1 MLFEPMRKT
10 MKPQFIFTVVLSL
23 FAIHSFAANGTMK
36 GDGSASKPFQ
46 IEDYE
51 DLKAIGKGAYLYSS
65 DYVLTKDIDASAS
78 KNEMCNE
85 DGCNGFIPIGK
96 YKDAADSTVFWGNID
111 GQNHT
116 ISDLMIWLPCKGD
129 LGFISYLIGSL
140 RNLNFDRLSVTGG
153 TKDSRHV
160 GGVVAKV
167 AGVLENVHV
176 RNGFVQGEER
186 VGGIAG
192 ATMKLIGY
200 SDVSSSVKNISFQ
213 GEIKGK
219 TSVGGIVGESDLVI
233 TDADANVDII
243 ATNAYVGGIVGY
255 NSGTIMNSRAS
266 GSITPAYEEVD
277 DVGGIAGYSD
287 RWAAISLCISEMD
300 LLNVTRSSTVYRL
313 DEGVGGIVGT
323 NHGSVSE
330 SYAKGTVEGTEDVGG
345 IAGVSYGSI
354 QNTFAL
360 GSVKGV
366 ESVGGLVGGNAYHAY
381 DDSHG
386 SILNSYASNVVKGE
400 LDVGGLVGYNSE
412 KVERSY
418 WNTEISGLDTSA
430 GGTGLTSAKMMK
442 MASFA
447 GWDALGYEE
456 YVVDGTDTCSYYE
469 DVGACYSPTGNFIH
483 TWKID
488 EGKSFPYLG
497 AFSVLPASKIPLA
510 APTSAAKWQDQPKVA
525 AKLDVGEELFG
536 KWLNLTQINET
547 KDSIYHWYRIG
558 YAVGTDTV
566 WGTSSYMAVPN
577 KIEISSYDELKKI
590 GNDIA
595 YPLVA
600 YYELTKDID
609 ASSSKFTPIGDSIHM
624 FTGSFD
630 GKNHT
635 IKNLEIDEPNRDFVG
650 FFGVAE
656 GAAIK
661 DLKFVNAKVTGSW
674 NVGVLAGE
682 LDLSEVVNVV
692 SIDGNVLG
700 TSYVGG
706 LIGATRSAKMEK
718 VGSTGAV
725 KGGDEVGGLIGAS
738 ASVIVNAFSVNVVR
752 GFENVGGVIG
762 LSDQFDGGY
771 LQQNIYSASMLK
783 SPYDEYGQKVAAGII
798 GGNFFGSGEDMKS
811 CYYDST
817 VAALGRIDGYS
828 TELMLKQSTY
838 EGFDF
843 NSVWA
848 IQEGKSYPYFK
859 GMDPILPG
867 TLKDD
872 GLENVLAGAGT
883 ELNPYRIYKYDDLKY
898 IGKYEYGLDA
908 YYKLMGNINATVSFK
923 ENCNADSTVCKGF
936 EPIGEFSGVFIG
948 NNKVIAGLN
957 INRPDEDSVGL
968 FRALAK
974 GAKVTGVVF
983 DTASYFEESY
993 TFSYDRIRG
1002 SIRGKNY
1009 VGILAGVDNGATL
1022 ENVFVKYNVL
1032 GGNYVGSLVGKK
1044 TSGSIVRSASRFF
1057 VSGKENVGGLVGHLG
1072 EASVADCYSIANVVG
1087 TKNVGGLA
1095 GYSDNATVK
1104 NSYAAGQIEGDSKW
1118 GGLVGA
1124 DNKSTYASA
1133 YYDSTLWYVNV
1144 TAAGEL
1150 RNTRQMVKKEDYKGW
1165 YFDTTLKITADSTY
1179 PYLSWLTDAYYIS
1192 KTMKEKIYP
1201 NLDVDQTMLKMAG
1214 SGTEKDP
1221 FLIKTYGDLKSIGFG
1236 KYKLSSVYRL
1246 ANDIDASSSKTDT
1259 HFAVGG
1265 TGFKPIGKYDLLD
1278 EFCSCYGVVL
1288 GGYAKQDTGA
1298 FTGKFHGGG
1307 HSIDSLFT
1315 GFWDKDH
1322 KAIGFIDT
1330 VAQSAIV
1337 DSLSFKGYSIG
1348 RNRELKIGGV
1358 ATVNKGTIRN
1368 VNVDVLMDSIYQS
1381 AGFVFRNYGSIE
1393 NVSVKG
1399 KVNNS
1404 NNVSGIALVN
1414 YGNIVGAEVDMRW
1427 EGGWCAAGVA
1437 VLNKGSIEKATVNA
1451 TLKGSSGFMGG
1462 IAALNTAAGTIS
1474 ESKANVNVSGQ
1485 ESSRGDLSF
1494 SYEDGGEISEYYVIE
1509 GIAGLVAVDSG
1520 TVTNSTAIGVIDA
1533 KNLNYIGGL
1542 IGKAYGKELKGL
1554 HASVDVVGSSYVGSF
1569 AALNQTTISESY
1581 ATGNA
1586 KGTGIFSYSGAFVG
1600 KNEGLIERSFAMGN
1614 ANAAAGFVGENDGT
1628 IKRSYSTGNVEST
1641 GNFVNNN
1648 QAVIEDCY
1656 STGDMSAVEEFYGFG
1671 FVGVNGNDTK
1681 VRGYASGKSDKD
1693 GIRFC
1698 IGLPAKSQ
1706 PSDEFYYL
1714 ADACSDSTMS
1724 GKGLTNVQMML
1735 KNSFKEFDFD
1745 SVWYMQEGVSY
1756 PLLRGLPNPP
1766 VAASEN
1772 VSYKDN
1778 KSLAKNVR
1786 GKLLDDA
1793 FVMDSSAK
1801 KVLKLDSA
1809 SEALLDSLEN
1819 ADAPSGTFNV
1829 LYRVGVLVGNDT
1841 LWGKASTMELRVESP
1856 TDVRFSEMAVVRNAS
1871 FGAVFQGGDI
1881 AVRFE
1886 IPAAAAVKFSLVD
1899 MQGRVVRAFDLGHR
1913 AAGAHFETR
1922 SVENLPRGRYVGVL
1936 QVNGKATEKT
1946 MLLKK

>member
-96 YKDAADSTVFWGNID
+96 NKDAADSIIFWGNID

-116 ISDLMIWLPCKGD
+116 ISDLTIWLPCEND
-129 LGFISYLIGSL
+129 VAFISYLGGSVS
-140 RNLNFDRLSVTGG
+140 NLKFDRIHVTGRVTESNFVASVAAKQMG
-153 TKDSRHV
+153 TIK
-160 GGVVAKV
+160 
-167 AGVLENVHV
+167 NVHV
-176 RNGFVQGEER
+176 TNSFVQGQNY
-186 VGGIAG
+186 VGGIVGQGTKRYNDKAV
-192 ATMKLIGY
+192 LE
-200 SDVSSSVKNISFQ
+200 DVSFQ
-213 GEIKGK
+213 GDIKG
-219 TSVGGIVGESDLVI
+219 SQRVGGIVGE
-233 TDADANVDII
+233 TDMDVAHAEADVNII
-243 ATNAYVGGIVGY
+243 ILDQDVGGIVGY
-255 NSGTIMNSRAS
+255 LTGNVYQSRSSGTIV
-266 GSITPAYEEVD
+266 PWEDDVD
-277 DVGGIAGYSD
+277 DVGGIVGYSKGD
-287 RWAAISLCISEMD
+287 INECVSTMD
-300 LLNVTRSSTVYRL
+300 LMHYGFYYFG
-313 DEGVGGIVGT
+313 DKVGGIVG
-323 NHGSVSE
+323 NGGFVNA
-330 SYAKGTVEGTEDVGG
+330 SYALGFVEGERYVGG
-345 IAGVSYGSI
+345 IGGSSGVANS
-354 QNTFAL
+354 FAM
-360 GSVKGV
+360 GAVRGD
-366 ESVGGLVGGNAYHAY
+366 EYVGGLVGNGTAQY
-381 DDSHG
+381 
-386 SILNSYASNVVKGE
+386 SYAANVVQGNSH
-400 LDVGGLVGYNSE
+400 VGGLVGSASDA
-412 KVERSY
+412 VVGSY

-430 GGTGLTSAKMMK
+430 GGTGLTTAKMMK
-442 MASFA
+442 FASFA
-447 GWDALGYEE
+447 GWDTLGYDE
-456 YVVDGTDTCSYYE
+456 YVIDGTDTCDYY
-469 DVGACYSPTGNFIH
+469 VHLGYCYSPTGKFIRY
-483 TWKID
+483 WNID
-488 EGKSFPYLG
+488 EGKSFPYLVKNP
-497 AFSVLPASKIPLA
+497 FMKKSPIPVA
-510 APTSAAKWQDQPKVA
+510 VPTSAPKWQETPKIA
-525 AKLDVGEELFG
+525 SLFDVEGELVG
-536 KWLNLTQINET
+536 KWLGWARWSDNIDSNENSKT
-547 KDSIYHWYRIG
+547 LRRDSLYFGYRIG
-558 YAVGTDTV
+558 VVNKGDTV

-577 KIEISSYDELKKI
+577 KIEISTFAELQKI

-595 YPLVA
+595 YPLIA
-600 YYELTKDID
+600 NYELTKDID
-609 ASSSKFTPIGDSIHM
+609 ASGLKFEPIGDSVRA

-630 GKNHT
+630 GKNHV
-635 IKNLEIDEPNRDFVG
+635 IKNLTIDEPNRDFTG
-650 FFGVAE
+650 MFGYME
-656 GAAIK
+656 GATVRN
-661 DLKFVNAKVTGSW
+661 LTLQNTKVVGSW
-674 NVGVLAGE
+674 CVGALAGE
-682 LDLSEVVNVV
+682 ARLSLIHNVV
-692 SIDGNVLG
+692 SFNGDVKGESSVGGLIGVAVGDSINVVGTTGNIKG
-700 TSYVGG
+700 TTYVGG
-706 LIGATRSAKMEK
+706 LIGDASTRLENGFSIN
-718 VGSTGAV
+718 VI
-725 KGGDEVGGLIGAS
+725 KGYE
-738 ASVIVNAFSVNVVR
+738 R
-752 GFENVGGVIG
+752 VGGVVGFVDSYSPSI
-762 LSDQFDGGY
+762 Y
-771 LQQNIYSASMLK
+771 RVYSASMIK
-783 SPYDEYGQKVAAGII
+783 ASDGRGFAGFSLSSSLDS
-798 GGNFFGSGEDMKS
+798 NTCFF
-811 CYYDST
+811 DST
-817 VAALGRIDGYS
+817 LADYDRNGKTTA
-828 TELMLKQSTY
+828 EMLKQGTFQGY
-838 EGFDF
+838 DF
-843 NSVWA
+843 VNVWA
-848 IQEGKSYPYFK
+848 IQEGVSYPYFK

-867 TLKDD
+867 MLVDD
-872 GLENVLAGAGT
+872 GTVNVLAGAGT
-883 ELNPYRIYKYDDLKY
+883 ETVPYKIYDYDDLKY

-936 EPIGEFSGVFIG
+936 EPIGKFSGVFIG
-948 NNKVIAGLN
+948 NNKIIAGLN

-974 GAKVTGVVF
+974 GAKVSNVVF
-983 DTASYFEESY
+983 DTASYLGESY
-993 TFSYDRIRG
+993 SYGPANTRG
-1002 SIRGKNY
+1002 AIRGKNY
-1009 VGILAGVDNGATL
+1009 VGVLAGVDNGATV
-1022 ENVFVKYNVL
+1022 ENIFIKYDVS
-1032 GGNYVGSLVGKK
+1032 GENYVGSLAGKK
-1044 TSGSIVRSASRFF
+1044 SAGSVVRSASRFL
-1057 VSGKENVGGLVGHLG
+1057 VSGKENVGGLVGFLG
-1072 EASVADCYSIANVVG
+1072 EASVTDCYSIANVSG
-1087 TKNVGGLA
+1087 TKNIGGLV
-1095 GYSDNATVK
+1095 GSSDKAIVK
-1104 NSYAAGQIEGDSKW
+1104 NSFAAGQVVGDSKW
-1118 GGLVGA
+1118 GGLAGS
-1124 DNKSTYASA
+1124 DNKSTYTSV
-1133 YYDSTLWYVNV
+1133 YYDTTLWYVNT
-1144 TAAGEL
+1144 TAAGDL
-1150 RNTRQMVKKEDYKGW
+1150 RNTTEMVKKENYEGW
-1165 YFDTTLKITADSTY
+1165 DFDSTWKIAADSTY
-1179 PYLSWLTDAYYIS
+1179 PYLSWLTKPYYIS

-1201 NLDVDQTMLKMAG
+1201 NQAVDQTMMKMAG

-1236 KYKLSSVYRL
+1236 KYKLSAVYRL
-1246 ANDIDASSSKTDT
+1246 ANDIDATASRTDER
-1259 HFAVGG
+1259 FAVGG
-1265 TGFKPIGKYDLLD
+1265 TGFKPIGKYDVLE
-1278 EFCSCYGVVL
+1278 EFCNCYGVVL

-1298 FTGKFHGGG
+1298 FTGEFHGGG

-1437 VLNKGSIEKATVNA
+1437 VLNKGFIEKATVNA

-1494 SYEDGGEISEYYVIE
+1494 SYEDGGEISEYYVVE

-1581 ATGNA
+1581 ATGSA

-1681 VRGYASGKSDKD
+1681 VRGYASGKSNKD

-1698 IGLPAKSQ
+1698 TGLPAKSQ

-1772 VSYKDN
+1772 VLYKDN

-1809 SEALLDSLEN
+1809 SEVLLDSLEN
-1819 ADAPSGTFNV
+1819 EKAPYGTYIV
-1829 LYRVGVLVGNDT
+1829 SYRVGVLFDSDT
-1841 LWGKASTMELRVESP
+1841 LWSRIAKVEIDIEK
-1856 TDVRFSEMAVVRNAS
+1856 TTGARVRNVVVMHS
-1871 FGAVFQGGDI
+1871 LGAVFQGGDI

-1886 IPAAAAVKFSLVD
+1886 IPAAAAVKFSLID
-1899 MQGRVVRAFDLGHR
+1899 MQGRVVRVFDLGRR
-1913 AAGAHFETR
+1913 ATGAHFETLDAG
-1922 SVENLPRGRYVGVL
+1922 EIARGRYVGMLHVD
-1936 QVNGKATEKT
+1936 GKATEKV

>member
-1 MLFEPMRKT
+1 MLFEPMRKN

-23 FAIHSFAANGTMK
+23 LAIHSFAANGTMK

-96 YKDAADSTVFWGNID
+96 YKDAADSIIFWGNID

-116 ISDLMIWLPCKGD
+116 ISDLTIWLPCEND
-129 LGFISYLIGSL
+129 VAFISYLGGSVS
-140 RNLNFDRLSVTGG
+140 NLKFDRIHVTGRVTESNFVASVAAKQMG
-153 TKDSRHV
+153 TIK
-160 GGVVAKV
+160 
-167 AGVLENVHV
+167 NVHV
-176 RNGFVQGEER
+176 TNGFVQGQNY
-186 VGGIAG
+186 VGGIVGQGTKRYNDKAV
-192 ATMKLIGY
+192 LE
-200 SDVSSSVKNISFQ
+200 DVSFQ
-213 GEIKGK
+213 GDIKG
-219 TSVGGIVGESDLVI
+219 SQRVGGIVGE
-233 TDADANVDII
+233 TDMDVAHAEADVNII
-243 ATNAYVGGIVGY
+243 ILDQDVGGIVGY
-255 NSGTIMNSRAS
+255 LTGNVYQSRSSGTIV
-266 GSITPAYEEVD
+266 PWEDDVD
-277 DVGGIAGYSD
+277 DVGGIVGYSKGD
-287 RWAAISLCISEMD
+287 INECVSTMD
-300 LLNVTRSSTVYRL
+300 LMHYGFYYFG
-313 DEGVGGIVGT
+313 DKVGGIVG
-323 NHGSVSE
+323 NGGFVNA
-330 SYAKGTVEGTEDVGG
+330 SY
-345 IAGVSYGSI
+345 
-354 QNTFAL
+354 AL
-360 GSVKGV
+360 GSVEGERYVGGIGGSSGV
-366 ESVGGLVGGNAYHAY
+366 ANSFAMGAVRGDEYVGGLVGNGTAQY
-381 DDSHG
+381 
-386 SILNSYASNVVKGE
+386 SYAANVVQGNSH
-400 LDVGGLVGYNSE
+400 VGGLVGSASDA
-412 KVERSY
+412 VVGSY

-430 GGTGLTSAKMMK
+430 GGTGLTTAKMMK
-442 MASFA
+442 FASFA
-447 GWDALGYEE
+447 GWDTLGYDE
-456 YVVDGTDTCSYYE
+456 YVIDGTDTCDYY
-469 DVGACYSPTGNFIH
+469 VHLGYCYSPTGKFIRY
-483 TWKID
+483 WNID
-488 EGKSFPYLG
+488 EGKSFPYLVNNP
-497 AFSVLPASKIPLA
+497 FMKKSPIPVA
-510 APTSAAKWQDQPKVA
+510 VPTSAPKWQETPKIA
-525 AKLDVGEELFG
+525 SLFDVEGELVG
-536 KWLNLTQINET
+536 KWLGWARWSDNI
-547 KDSIYHWYRIG
+547 DSTENSKTLRRDSLYFGYRIG
-558 YAVGTDTV
+558 VVNKGDTV

-577 KIEISSYDELKKI
+577 KIEISTFAELQKI

-595 YPLVA
+595 YPLIA
-600 YYELTKDID
+600 NYELTKDID
-609 ASSSKFTPIGDSIHM
+609 ASGLKFEPIGDSVRA

-630 GKNHT
+630 GKNHV
-635 IKNLEIDEPNRDFVG
+635 IKNLTIDEPNRDFTG
-650 FFGVAE
+650 MFGYME
-656 GAAIK
+656 GATVRN
-661 DLKFVNAKVTGSW
+661 LTLQNTKVVGSW
-674 NVGVLAGE
+674 CVGALAGE
-682 LDLSEVVNVV
+682 ARLSLIHNVV
-692 SIDGNVLG
+692 SFNGDVKGESSVGGLIGVAVGDSINVVGTTGNIKG
-700 TSYVGG
+700 TTYVGG
-706 LIGATRSAKMEK
+706 LIGDASTRLENGFSIN
-718 VGSTGAV
+718 VI
-725 KGGDEVGGLIGAS
+725 KGYE
-738 ASVIVNAFSVNVVR
+738 R
-752 GFENVGGVIG
+752 VGGVVGFVDSYSPSI
-762 LSDQFDGGY
+762 Y
-771 LQQNIYSASMLK
+771 RVYSASMIK
-783 SPYDEYGQKVAAGII
+783 ASDGRGFAGFSLSSSLDS
-798 GGNFFGSGEDMKS
+798 NTCFF
-811 CYYDST
+811 DST
-817 VAALGRIDGYS
+817 LADYDRNGKTTA
-828 TELMLKQSTY
+828 EMLKQGTFQGY
-838 EGFDF
+838 DF
-843 NSVWA
+843 VNVWT
-848 IQEGKSYPYFK
+848 IQEGVSYPYFK

-867 TLKDD
+867 MLVDD
-872 GLENVLAGAGT
+872 GTVNVLAGAGT
-883 ELNPYRIYKYDDLKY
+883 ETVPYKIYDYDDLKY

-936 EPIGEFSGVFIG
+936 EPIGKFSGVFIG
-948 NNKVIAGLN
+948 NNKIIAGLN

-974 GAKVTGVVF
+974 GAKVSNVVF
-983 DTASYFEESY
+983 DTASYLGESY
-993 TFSYDRIRG
+993 SYGPARTRG
-1002 SIRGKNY
+1002 AIRGKNY
-1009 VGILAGVDNGATL
+1009 VGVLAGVDNGATV
-1022 ENVFVKYNVL
+1022 ENIFIKYDVS
-1032 GGNYVGSLVGKK
+1032 GENYVGSLAGKK
-1044 TSGSIVRSASRFF
+1044 SAGSVVRSASRFL
-1057 VSGKENVGGLVGHLG
+1057 VSGKENVGGLVGFLG

-1150 RNTRQMVKKEDYKGW
+1150 RNTRQMVKKENYKGW
-1165 YFDTTLKITADSTY
+1165 DFDTTWNITADSTY

-1236 KYKLSSVYRL
+1236 KYKLSAVYRL
-1246 ANDIDASSSKTDT
+1246 ANDIDATASRTDER
-1259 HFAVGG
+1259 FAVGG
-1265 TGFKPIGKYDLLD
+1265 TGFKPIGKYDVLE
-1278 EFCSCYGVVL
+1278 EFCNCYGVVL

-1298 FTGKFHGGG
+1298 FTGEFHGGG

-1474 ESKANVNVSGQ
+1474 ESKVNVNVSGQ

-1581 ATGNA
+1581 ATGSA

-1681 VRGYASGKSDKD
+1681 VRGYASGKSVKD

-1698 IGLPAKSQ
+1698 TGLPAKSQ

-1766 VAASEN
+1766 VVASEN

-1856 TDVRFSEMAVVRNAS
+1856 TSVRFSEKVVVRNAS
-1871 FGAVFQGGDI
+1871 LGAVFQGGDI
-1881 AVRFE
+1881 AVHFE
-1886 IPAAAAVKFSLVD
+1886 IPAAAAVKFSLID
-1899 MQGRVVRAFDLGHR
+1899 MQGRVVRAFDLGRR
-1913 AAGAHFETR
+1913 ATGSHFE
-1922 SVENLPRGRYVGVL
+1922 SLDAGEIARGRYVGVL
-1936 QVNGKATEKT
+1936 QVNGKATEKV

>member
-1 MLFEPMRKT
+1 MLFEPMRRT

-85 DGCNGFIPIGK
+85 DGCNGFISIGK
-96 YKDAADSTVFWGNID
+96 NKDAADSTVFWGNID
-111 GQNHT
+111 GKNHT
-116 ISDLMIWLPCKGD
+116 INNLTIWLPCEND
-129 LGFISYLIGSL
+129 VAFISYLGGSVS
-140 RNLNFDRLSVTGG
+140 NLKFDRIHVTGRV
-153 TKDSRHV
+153 TESNF
-160 GGVVAKV
+160 VASV
-167 AGVLENVHV
+167 AAKQMGSIKNVHV
-176 RNGFVQGEER
+176 TNGFVQGQNY
-186 VGGIAG
+186 VGGIVGQGTKRYNDKAV
-192 ATMKLIGY
+192 LE
-200 SDVSSSVKNISFQ
+200 DVSFQ
-213 GEIKGK
+213 GDIKG
-219 TSVGGIVGESDLVI
+219 SQRVGGIVGE
-233 TDADANVDII
+233 TDMDVAHAEADVNII
-243 ATNAYVGGIVGY
+243 ILDQDVGGIVGY
-255 NSGTIMNSRAS
+255 LTGNVYQSRSSGTIV
-266 GSITPAYEEVD
+266 PWEDDVD
-277 DVGGIAGYSD
+277 DVGGIVGYSKGD
-287 RWAAISLCISEMD
+287 INECVSTMD
-300 LLNVTRSSTVYRL
+300 LMHYGFYYFG
-313 DEGVGGIVGT
+313 DKVGGIVG
-323 NHGSVSE
+323 NGGFVNA
-330 SYAKGTVEGTEDVGG
+330 SY
-345 IAGVSYGSI
+345 
-354 QNTFAL
+354 AL
-360 GSVKGV
+360 GSVEGERYVGGIGGSSGV
-366 ESVGGLVGGNAYHAY
+366 ANSFAMGAVRGDEYVGGLVGNGTAQY
-381 DDSHG
+381 
-386 SILNSYASNVVKGE
+386 SYAANVVQGNSH
-400 LDVGGLVGYNSE
+400 VGGLVGSASDA
-412 KVERSY
+412 VVGSY

-430 GGTGLTSAKMMK
+430 GGTGLTTAKMMK
-442 MASFA
+442 FASFA
-447 GWDALGYEE
+447 GWDTLGYDE
-456 YVVDGTDTCSYYE
+456 YVIDGTDTCDYY
-469 DVGACYSPTGNFIH
+469 VHLGYCYSPTGKFIRY
-483 TWKID
+483 WNID
-488 EGKSFPYLG
+488 EGKSFPYLVNNP
-497 AFSVLPASKIPLA
+497 FMKKSPIPVA
-510 APTSAAKWQDQPKVA
+510 VPTSAPKWQETPKIA
-525 AKLDVGEELFG
+525 SLFDVEGELVG
-536 KWLNLTQINET
+536 KWLGWARWSDNI
-547 KDSIYHWYRIG
+547 DSTENSKTLRRDSLYFGYRIG
-558 YAVGTDTV
+558 VVNKGDTV

-577 KIEISSYDELKKI
+577 KIEISTFAELQKI

-595 YPLVA
+595 YPLIA
-600 YYELTKDID
+600 NYELTKDID
-609 ASSSKFTPIGDSIHM
+609 ASGLKFEPIGDSVRA

-630 GKNHT
+630 GKNHV
-635 IKNLEIDEPNRDFVG
+635 IKNLTIDEPNRDFTG
-650 FFGVAE
+650 MFGYME
-656 GAAIK
+656 GATVRN
-661 DLKFVNAKVTGSW
+661 LTLQNTKVVGSW
-674 NVGVLAGE
+674 CVGALAGE
-682 LDLSEVVNVV
+682 ARLSLIHNVV
-692 SIDGNVLG
+692 SFNGDVKGESSVGGLIGVAVGDSINVVGTTGNIKG
-700 TSYVGG
+700 TTYVGG
-706 LIGATRSAKMEK
+706 LIGDASTRLENGFSIN
-718 VGSTGAV
+718 VI
-725 KGGDEVGGLIGAS
+725 KGYE
-738 ASVIVNAFSVNVVR
+738 R
-752 GFENVGGVIG
+752 VGGVVGFVDSYSPSI
-762 LSDQFDGGY
+762 Y
-771 LQQNIYSASMLK
+771 RVYSASMIK
-783 SPYDEYGQKVAAGII
+783 ASDGRGFAGFSLSSSLDS
-798 GGNFFGSGEDMKS
+798 NTCFF
-811 CYYDST
+811 DST
-817 VAALGRIDGYS
+817 LADYDRNGKTTA
-828 TELMLKQSTY
+828 EMLKQGTFQGY
-838 EGFDF
+838 DF
-843 NSVWA
+843 VNVWT
-848 IQEGKSYPYFK
+848 IQEGVSYPYFK

-867 TLKDD
+867 MLVDD
-872 GLENVLAGAGT
+872 GTVNVLAGAGT
-883 ELNPYRIYKYDDLKY
+883 ETVPYKIYDYDDLKY

-936 EPIGEFSGVFIG
+936 EPIGKFSGVFIG
-948 NNKVIAGLN
+948 NNKIIAGLN

-974 GAKVTGVVF
+974 GAKVSNVVF
-983 DTASYFEESY
+983 DTASYLGESY
-993 TFSYDRIRG
+993 SYGPARTRG
-1002 SIRGKNY
+1002 AIRGKNY
-1009 VGILAGVDNGATL
+1009 VGVLAGVDNGATV
-1022 ENVFVKYNVL
+1022 ENIFIKYDVS
-1032 GGNYVGSLVGKK
+1032 GENYVGSLAGKK
-1044 TSGSIVRSASRFF
+1044 SAGSVVRSASRFL
-1057 VSGKENVGGLVGHLG
+1057 VSGKENVGGLVGFLG

-1104 NSYAAGQIEGDSKW
+1104 NSFAAGQVVGDSKW
-1118 GGLVGA
+1118 GGLAGS
-1124 DNKSTYASA
+1124 DNKSTYTSV
-1133 YYDSTLWYVNV
+1133 YYDTTLWYVNT
-1144 TAAGEL
+1144 TAAGDL
-1150 RNTRQMVKKEDYKGW
+1150 RNTTEMVKKENYEGW
-1165 YFDTTLKITADSTY
+1165 DFDSTWKIAADSTY
-1179 PYLSWLTDAYYIS
+1179 PYLSWLTKPYYIS

-1201 NLDVDQTMLKMAG
+1201 NQAVDQTMMKMAG

-1236 KYKLSSVYRL
+1236 KYKLSAVYRL
-1246 ANDIDASSSKTDT
+1246 ANDIDATASRTDER
-1259 HFAVGG
+1259 FAVGG
-1265 TGFKPIGKYDLLD
+1265 TGFKPIGKYDVLE
-1278 EFCSCYGVVL
+1278 EFCNCYGVVL

-1581 ATGNA
+1581 ATGSA

-1681 VRGYASGKSDKD
+1681 VRGYASGKSVKD

-1698 IGLPAKSQ
+1698 TGLPAKSQ

-1819 ADAPSGTFNV
+1819 ADAPSGTYIV
-1829 LYRVGVLVGNDT
+1829 SYRVGVLFDSDT
-1841 LWGKASTMELRVESP
+1841 LWSRIAKVEVDIEK
-1856 TDVRFSEMAVVRNAS
+1856 TTGARVRNVVVMHS
-1871 FGAVFQGGDI
+1871 LGAVFQDRSI
-1881 AVRFE
+1881 ALRFE
-1886 IPAAAAVKFSLVD
+1886 TSAAASVKFSLVD
-1899 MQGRVVRAFDLGHR
+1899 MQGRVVRAFDLGRR
-1913 AAGAHFETR
+1913 ATGVHFETLNAG
-1922 SVENLPRGRYVGVL
+1922 EIARGRYVGVL
-1936 QVNGKATEKT
+1936 QVGGKATEKVV
-1946 MLLKK
+1946 LLKK

>member
-1 MLFEPMRKT
+1 MLFEPMRKN

-96 YKDAADSTVFWGNID
+96 YKDAADSIIFWGNID

-116 ISDLMIWLPCKGD
+116 ISDLTIWLPCEND
-129 LGFISYLIGSL
+129 VAFISYLGGSVS
-140 RNLNFDRLSVTGG
+140 NLKFDRIHVTGRVTESNFVASVAAKQMG
-153 TKDSRHV
+153 TIK
-160 GGVVAKV
+160 
-167 AGVLENVHV
+167 NVHV
-176 RNGFVQGEER
+176 TNGFVQGQNY
-186 VGGIAG
+186 VGGIVGQGTKRYNDKAV
-192 ATMKLIGY
+192 LE
-200 SDVSSSVKNISFQ
+200 DVSFQ
-213 GEIKGK
+213 GDIKG
-219 TSVGGIVGESDLVI
+219 SQRVGGIVGE
-233 TDADANVDII
+233 TDMDVAHAEADVNII
-243 ATNAYVGGIVGY
+243 ILDQDVGGIVGY
-255 NSGTIMNSRAS
+255 LTGNVYQSRSSGTIV
-266 GSITPAYEEVD
+266 PWEDDVD
-277 DVGGIAGYSD
+277 DVGGIVGYSKGD
-287 RWAAISLCISEMD
+287 INECVSTMD
-300 LLNVTRSSTVYRL
+300 LMHYGFYYFG
-313 DEGVGGIVGT
+313 DKVGGIVG
-323 NHGSVSE
+323 NGGFVNA
-330 SYAKGTVEGTEDVGG
+330 SY
-345 IAGVSYGSI
+345 
-354 QNTFAL
+354 AL
-360 GSVKGV
+360 GSVEGERYVGGIGGSSGV
-366 ESVGGLVGGNAYHAY
+366 ANSFAMGAVRGDEYVGGLVGNGTAQY
-381 DDSHG
+381 
-386 SILNSYASNVVKGE
+386 SYAANVVQGNSH
-400 LDVGGLVGYNSE
+400 VGGLVGSASDA
-412 KVERSY
+412 VVGSY

-430 GGTGLTSAKMMK
+430 GGTGLTTAKMMK
-442 MASFA
+442 FASFA
-447 GWDALGYEE
+447 GWDTLGYDE
-456 YVVDGTDTCSYYE
+456 YVIDGTDTCDYY
-469 DVGACYSPTGNFIH
+469 VHLGYCYSPTGKFIRY
-483 TWKID
+483 WNID
-488 EGKSFPYLG
+488 EGKSFPYLVNNP
-497 AFSVLPASKIPLA
+497 FMKKSPIPVA
-510 APTSAAKWQDQPKVA
+510 VPTSAPKWQETPKIA
-525 AKLDVGEELFG
+525 SLFDVEGELVG
-536 KWLNLTQINET
+536 KWLGWARWSDNI
-547 KDSIYHWYRIG
+547 DSTENSKTLRRDSLYFGYRIG
-558 YAVGTDTV
+558 VVNKGDTV

-577 KIEISSYDELKKI
+577 KIEISTFAELQKI

-595 YPLVA
+595 YPLIA
-600 YYELTKDID
+600 NYELTKDID
-609 ASSSKFTPIGDSIHM
+609 ASGLKFEPIGDSVRA

-630 GKNHT
+630 GKNHV
-635 IKNLEIDEPNRDFVG
+635 IKNLTIDEPNRDFTG
-650 FFGVAE
+650 MFGYME
-656 GAAIK
+656 GATVRN
-661 DLKFVNAKVTGSW
+661 LTLQNTKVVGSW
-674 NVGVLAGE
+674 CVGALAGE
-682 LDLSEVVNVV
+682 ARLSLIHNVV
-692 SIDGNVLG
+692 SFNGDVKGESSVGGLIGVAVGDSINVVGTTGNIKG
-700 TSYVGG
+700 TTYVGG
-706 LIGATRSAKMEK
+706 LIGDASTRLENGFSIN
-718 VGSTGAV
+718 VI
-725 KGGDEVGGLIGAS
+725 KGYE
-738 ASVIVNAFSVNVVR
+738 R
-752 GFENVGGVIG
+752 VGGVVGFVDSYSPSI
-762 LSDQFDGGY
+762 Y
-771 LQQNIYSASMLK
+771 RVYSASMIK
-783 SPYDEYGQKVAAGII
+783 ASDGRGFAGFSLSSSLDS
-798 GGNFFGSGEDMKS
+798 NTCFF
-811 CYYDST
+811 DST
-817 VAALGRIDGYS
+817 LADYDRNGKTTA
-828 TELMLKQSTY
+828 EMLKQGTFQGY
-838 EGFDF
+838 DF
-843 NSVWA
+843 VNVWT
-848 IQEGKSYPYFK
+848 IQEGVSYPYFK

-867 TLKDD
+867 MLVDD
-872 GLENVLAGAGT
+872 GTVNVLAGAGT
-883 ELNPYRIYKYDDLKY
+883 ETVPYKIYDYDDLKY

-936 EPIGEFSGVFIG
+936 EPIGKFSGVFIG
-948 NNKVIAGLN
+948 NNKIIAGLN

-974 GAKVTGVVF
+974 GAKVSNVVF
-983 DTASYFEESY
+983 DTASYLGESY
-993 TFSYDRIRG
+993 SYGPANTRG
-1002 SIRGKNY
+1002 AIRGKNY
-1009 VGILAGVDNGATL
+1009 VGVLAGVDNGATV
-1022 ENVFVKYNVL
+1022 ENIFIKYDVS
-1032 GGNYVGSLVGKK
+1032 GENYVGSLAGKK
-1044 TSGSIVRSASRFF
+1044 SAGSVVRSASRFL
-1057 VSGKENVGGLVGHLG
+1057 VSGKENVGGLVGFLG
-1072 EASVADCYSIANVVG
+1072 EASVTDCYSIANVSG
-1087 TKNVGGLA
+1087 TKNIGGLV
-1095 GYSDNATVK
+1095 GSSDKAIVK
-1104 NSYAAGQIEGDSKW
+1104 NSFAAGQVVGDSKW
-1118 GGLVGA
+1118 GGLAGS
-1124 DNKSTYASA
+1124 DNKSTYTSV
-1133 YYDSTLWYVNV
+1133 YYDTTLWYVNT
-1144 TAAGEL
+1144 TAAGDL
-1150 RNTRQMVKKEDYKGW
+1150 RNTTEMVKKENYEGW
-1165 YFDTTLKITADSTY
+1165 DFDSTWKIAADSTY
-1179 PYLSWLTDAYYIS
+1179 PYLSWLTKPYYIS

-1201 NLDVDQTMLKMAG
+1201 NQAVDQTMMKMAG

-1236 KYKLSSVYRL
+1236 KYKLSAVYRL
-1246 ANDIDASSSKTDT
+1246 ANDIDATASRTDER
-1259 HFAVGG
+1259 FAVGG
-1265 TGFKPIGKYDLLD
+1265 TGFKPIGKYDVLE
-1278 EFCSCYGVVL
+1278 EFCNCYGVVL

-1298 FTGKFHGGG
+1298 FTGEFHGGG

-1581 ATGNA
+1581 ATGSA

-1681 VRGYASGKSDKD
+1681 VRGYASGKSVKD

-1698 IGLPAKSQ
+1698 TGLPAKSQ

-1809 SEALLDSLEN
+1809 SEVLLDSLEN
-1819 ADAPSGTFNV
+1819 ANAPSGTFNV

-1856 TDVRFSEMAVVRNAS
+1856 TSVRFSEIAVVRNTS

-1886 IPAAAAVKFSLVD
+1886 IPAAAAVKLSLID
-1899 MQGRVVRAFDLGHR
+1899 MQGRVVRVFDFGRR
-1913 AAGAHFETR
+1913 ATGAHFETLDAG
-1922 SVENLPRGRYVGVL
+1922 EIARGRYVGMLHVD
-1936 QVNGKATEKT
+1936 GKATEKV

>member
-1 MLFEPMRKT
+1 

-96 YKDAADSTVFWGNID
+96 NKDAADSIIFWGNID
-111 GQNHT
+111 GKNHT
-116 ISDLMIWLPCKGD
+116 INNLTIWLPCEND
-129 LGFISYLIGSL
+129 VAFISYLGGSVS
-140 RNLNFDRLSVTGG
+140 NLKFDRIHVTGRV
-153 TKDSRHV
+153 TESNF
-160 GGVVAKV
+160 VASV
-167 AGVLENVHV
+167 AAKQMGSIKNVHV
-176 RNGFVQGEER
+176 TNGFVQGQNY
-186 VGGIAG
+186 VGGIVGQGTKRYNDKAVL
-192 ATMKLIGY
+192 K
-200 SDVSSSVKNISFQ
+200 DVSFQ
-213 GEIKGK
+213 GDIKG
-219 TSVGGIVGESDLVI
+219 SQRVGGIVGE
-233 TDADANVDII
+233 TDMDVAHAEADVNII
-243 ATNAYVGGIVGY
+243 ILDQDVGGIVGY
-255 NSGTIMNSRAS
+255 LTGNVYQSRSSGTIV
-266 GSITPAYEEVD
+266 PWEDDVD
-277 DVGGIAGYSD
+277 DVGGIVGYSKGD
-287 RWAAISLCISEMD
+287 INECVSTMD
-300 LLNVTRSSTVYRL
+300 LMHYGFYYFG
-313 DEGVGGIVGT
+313 DKVGGIVG
-323 NHGSVSE
+323 NGGFVNA
-330 SYAKGTVEGTEDVGG
+330 SY
-345 IAGVSYGSI
+345 
-354 QNTFAL
+354 AL
-360 GSVKGV
+360 GSVEGERYVGGIGGSSGV
-366 ESVGGLVGGNAYHAY
+366 ANSFAMGAVRGDEYVGGLVGNGTAQY
-381 DDSHG
+381 
-386 SILNSYASNVVKGE
+386 SYAANVVQGNSH
-400 LDVGGLVGYNSE
+400 VGGLVGSASDA
-412 KVERSY
+412 VVGSY

-430 GGTGLTSAKMMK
+430 GGTGLTTAKMMK
-442 MASFA
+442 FASFA
-447 GWDALGYEE
+447 GWDTLGYDE
-456 YVVDGTDTCSYYE
+456 YVIDGTDTCDYY
-469 DVGACYSPTGNFIH
+469 VHLGYCYSPTGKFIRY
-483 TWKID
+483 WNID
-488 EGKSFPYLG
+488 EGKSFPYLVNNP
-497 AFSVLPASKIPLA
+497 FMKKSPIPVA
-510 APTSAAKWQDQPKVA
+510 VPTSAPKWQETPKIA
-525 AKLDVGEELFG
+525 SLFDVEGELVG
-536 KWLNLTQINET
+536 KWLGWARWSDNI
-547 KDSIYHWYRIG
+547 DSTENGKTLRRDSLYFGYRIG
-558 YAVGTDTV
+558 VVNKGDTV

-577 KIEISSYDELKKI
+577 KIEISTFAELQKI

-595 YPLVA
+595 YPLIA
-600 YYELTKDID
+600 NYELTKDID
-609 ASSSKFTPIGDSIHM
+609 ASGLKFEPIGDSVRA

-630 GKNHT
+630 GKNHV
-635 IKNLEIDEPNRDFVG
+635 IKNLTIDEPNRDFTG
-650 FFGVAE
+650 MFGYME
-656 GAAIK
+656 GATVRN
-661 DLKFVNAKVTGSW
+661 LTLQNTKVVGSW
-674 NVGVLAGE
+674 CVGALAGE
-682 LDLSEVVNVV
+682 ARLSLIHNVV
-692 SIDGNVLG
+692 SFNGDVKGESSVGGLIGVAVGDSINVVGTTGNIKG
-700 TSYVGG
+700 TTYVGG
-706 LIGATRSAKMEK
+706 LIGDASTRLENGFSIN
-718 VGSTGAV
+718 VI
-725 KGGDEVGGLIGAS
+725 KGYE
-738 ASVIVNAFSVNVVR
+738 R
-752 GFENVGGVIG
+752 VGGVVGFVDSYSPSI
-762 LSDQFDGGY
+762 Y
-771 LQQNIYSASMLK
+771 RVYSASMIKASDGRGFAGFSL
-783 SPYDEYGQKVAAGII
+783 SSSLDSNTCFFDSSLADYDRNGKTTAE
-798 GGNFFGSGEDMKS
+798 
-811 CYYDST
+811 
-817 VAALGRIDGYS
+817 
-828 TELMLKQSTY
+828 MLKQGTFQGY
-838 EGFDF
+838 DF
-843 NSVWA
+843 VNVWT
-848 IQEGKSYPYFK
+848 IQEGVSYPYFK
-859 GMDPILPG
+859 GMEPLLPG

-872 GLENVLAGAGT
+872 GTVNVLAGAGT
-883 ELNPYRIYKYDDLKY
+883 ATNPYKIYNYDDLKY

-936 EPIGEFSGVFIG
+936 EPIGKFSGVFIG
-948 NNKVIAGLN
+948 NNKIIAGLN

-974 GAKVTGVVF
+974 GAKVSNVVF
-983 DTASYFEESY
+983 DTASYLGESY
-993 TFSYDRIRG
+993 SYGPANTRG
-1002 SIRGKNY
+1002 AIRGKDY
-1009 VGILAGVDNGATL
+1009 VGVLAGVDNGATV
-1022 ENVFVKYNVL
+1022 ENIFIKYDVA
-1032 GGNYVGSLVGKK
+1032 GENYVGSLAGKK
-1044 TSGSIVRSASRFF
+1044 SAGSVVRSASRFL
-1057 VSGKENVGGLVGHLG
+1057 VSGKENVGGLVGFLG

-1104 NSYAAGQIEGDSKW
+1104 NSFAAGQVTGDSKW
-1118 GGLVGA
+1118 GGLAGS
-1124 DNKSTYASA
+1124 DNKSTYTSV
-1133 YYDSTLWYVNV
+1133 YYDTTLWYVNT
-1144 TAAGEL
+1144 TAAGDL
-1150 RNTRQMVKKEDYKGW
+1150 RNTTEMVKKENYEGW
-1165 YFDTTLKITADSTY
+1165 DFDSTWKIAADSTY
-1179 PYLSWLTDAYYIS
+1179 PYLSWLTKPYYIS

-1201 NLDVDQTMLKMAG
+1201 NQAVDQTMMKMAG

-1236 KYKLSSVYRL
+1236 KYKLSAVYRL
-1246 ANDIDASSSKTDT
+1246 ANDIDATASRTDER
-1259 HFAVGG
+1259 FAVGG
-1265 TGFKPIGKYDLLD
+1265 TGFKPIGKYDVLE
-1278 EFCSCYGVVL
+1278 EFCNCYGVVL

-1298 FTGKFHGGG
+1298 FTGEFHGGG

-1520 TVTNSTAIGVIDA
+1520 TVTNSTATGIIDA

-1581 ATGNA
+1581 ATGSA

-1681 VRGYASGKSDKD
+1681 VRGYASGKSVKD

-1698 IGLPAKSQ
+1698 TGLPAKSQ

-1819 ADAPSGTFNV
+1819 ANAPSGTFNV
-1829 LYRVGVLVGNDT
+1829 LYRVGVLVENDT

-1856 TDVRFSEMAVVRNAS
+1856 TSVRFSEKVVVRNAS
-1871 FGAVFQGGDI
+1871 LGAVFQGGDI

-1886 IPAAAAVKFSLVD
+1886 IPAAAAVKFSLID
-1899 MQGRVVRAFDLGHR
+1899 MQGRVVRVFDLGRR
-1913 AAGAHFETR
+1913 ATGVHFETLNAG
-1922 SVENLPRGRYVGVL
+1922 EIARGRYVGVL
-1936 QVNGKATEKT
+1936 QVGGMATENV

>member
-1 MLFEPMRKT
+1 MLFKPMRKS
-10 MKPQFIFTVVLSL
+10 MKPQFIFTVILSL
-23 FAIHSFAANGTMK
+23 LAIQSFAANGTMK
-36 GDGSASKPFQ
+36 GNGSASKPFQ

-51 DLKAIGKGAYLYSS
+51 DLKAIGKGVYLYSS
-65 DYVLTKDIDASAS
+65 NYILTRDIDASAS
-78 KNEMCNE
+78 EHEMCNE
-85 DGCNGFIPIGK
+85 DGCNGFISIGK
-96 YKDAADSTVFWGNID
+96 NKDAADSTVFWGNID

-116 ISDLMIWLPCKGD
+116 INSLTIWLPCEQD
-129 LGFISYLIGSL
+129 VGFIYALVGSVK
-140 RNLNFDRLSVTGG
+140 NLNFDHLHVTGRV
-153 TKDSRHV
+153 SESNHV
-160 GGVVAKV
+160 GGVVARLV
-167 AGVLENVHV
+167 GTIENVHV
-176 RNGFVQGEER
+176 TNGFVQGKKR

-192 ATMKLIGY
+192 CAMRAIGY
-200 SDVSSSVKNISFQ
+200 SGMIPALKNVSFQ
-213 GEIKGK
+213 GEIKG
-219 TSVGGIVGESDLVI
+219 TERVGGIVGE
-233 TDADANVDII
+233 TDEATIDSAVADVNII
-243 ATNAYVGGIVGY
+243 AMDGRVGGIVGLNDGRIT
-255 NSGTIMNSRAS
+255 NSRSKGTIVPGAVSVNN
-266 GSITPAYEEVD
+266 
-277 DVGGIAGYSD
+277 VGGIAGE
-287 RWAAISLCISEMD
+287 SEGDVQMCVSTMD
-300 LLNVTRSSTVYRL
+300 LVNYGYEF
-313 DEGVGGIVGT
+313 DEDIGGIVG
-323 NHGSVSE
+323 NNG
-330 SYAKGTVEGTEDVGG
+330 KGTVVYSYAIGKIEGEGYVGG
-345 IAGVSYGSI
+345 VVGNGGFVQSSFAMGEVQGSYKIGGVAGSGASI
-354 QNTFAL
+354 F
-360 GSVKGV
+360 
-366 ESVGGLVGGNAYHAY
+366 
-381 DDSHG
+381 
-386 SILNSYASNVVKGE
+386 NSYAANKVLGDS
-400 LDVGGLVGYNSE
+400 LVGGLVGYSPDT
-412 KVERSY
+412 VFSSY

-430 GGTGLTSAKMMK
+430 GGTGLSTAKMMK
-442 MASFA
+442 LSSFA
-447 GWDALGYEE
+447 GWDTLGYDE
-456 YVVDGTDTCSYYE
+456 YVIDGTDTCDYYK
-469 DVGACYSPTGNFIH
+469 DFGVCYSPTGKFIRH
-483 TWKID
+483 WAID
-488 EGKSFPYLG
+488 EGKSFPYL
-497 AFSVLPASKIPLA
+497 ANHPFLKKTLVPIAV
-510 APTSAAKWQDQPKVA
+510 PTVAAKWQEIPVVASLMKV
-525 AKLDVGEELFG
+525 DGELVG
-536 KWLNLTQINET
+536 KWLGWVKPNMSGDPIER
-547 KDSIYHWYRIG
+547 DSLYYGYRIG
-558 YAVGTDTV
+558 VVVDKDTV

-577 KIEISSYDELKKI
+577 KIEISTIAELQKI
-590 GNDIA
+590 GNDMA
-595 YPLVA
+595 YPLIA
-600 YYELTKDID
+600 NYELTADID
-609 ASSSKFTPIGDSIHM
+609 AAGSTFKPIGDSIHVFSGM
-624 FTGSFD
+624 FD
-630 GKNHT
+630 GKNHI
-635 IKNLEIDEPNRDFVG
+635 IKNLTIDEPNRDFTG
-650 FFGVAE
+650 MFGYTEYARVMNLT
-656 GAAIK
+656 
-661 DLKFVNAKVTGSW
+661 LKNAKVTGSW
-674 NVGVLAGE
+674 NVGALAGE

-706 LIGATRSAKMEK
+706 LIGASRSAKMEK

-762 LSDQFDGGY
+762 LSDQFDGEY

-783 SPYDEYGQKVAAGII
+783 SPYDEYGRKVAKGII

-817 VAALGRIDGYS
+817 VAALGGIDGYS

-872 GLENVLAGAGT
+872 GTVNVLAGAGT
-883 ELNPYRIYKYDDLKY
+883 ATNPYKIYNYDDLKY

-957 INRPDEDSVGL
+957 INRPEEDSVGL

-1032 GGNYVGSLVGKK
+1032 GENYVGSLVGKK

-1150 RNTRQMVKKEDYKGW
+1150 RNTRQMVKKENYKGW
-1165 YFDTTLKITADSTY
+1165 DFDTTWKITADSTY

-1201 NLDVDQTMLKMAG
+1201 NLDVDQTMLKMTG

-1246 ANDIDASSSKTDT
+1246 ANDIDASASKTDT

-1307 HSIDSLFT
+1307 YSIDSLFT

-1358 ATVNKGTIRN
+1358 ATVNKGMIRN
-1368 VNVDVLMDSIYQS
+1368 VNVDILMDSIYQS

-1414 YGNIVGAEVDMRW
+1414 YGNIVGAEVDMQW
-1427 EGGWCAAGVA
+1427 EAGWCAAGVA

-1520 TVTNSTAIGVIDA
+1520 TVMNSTATGIIDA
-1533 KNLNYIGGL
+1533 KNINYIGGL

-1581 ATGNA
+1581 ATGSA

-1698 IGLPAKSQ
+1698 TGLPAKSQ

-1793 FVMDSSAK
+1793 FVMDSSAE
-1801 KVLKLDSA
+1801 KVLKLDSS

-1856 TDVRFSEMAVVRNAS
+1856 TDVRSSEMAVVRNTS

-1913 AAGAHFETR
+1913 VAGAHFE
-1922 SVENLPRGRYVGVL
+1922 SLDAGEIARGRYIGVL
-1936 QVNGKATEKT
+1936 QVGGKATEKV
-1946 MLLKK
+1946 MLLKR

>member
-1 MLFEPMRKT
+1 MLFEPMRKN

-96 YKDAADSTVFWGNID
+96 YKDAADSIIFWGNID

-116 ISDLMIWLPCKGD
+116 ISDLTIWLPCEND
-129 LGFISYLIGSL
+129 AAFISYLGGSVS
-140 RNLNFDRLSVTGG
+140 NLKFDRIHVTGRVTESNFVASVAAKQMG
-153 TKDSRHV
+153 TIK
-160 GGVVAKV
+160 
-167 AGVLENVHV
+167 NVHV
-176 RNGFVQGEER
+176 TNGFVQGQNY
-186 VGGIAG
+186 VGGIVGQGTKRYNDKAV
-192 ATMKLIGY
+192 LE
-200 SDVSSSVKNISFQ
+200 DVSFQ
-213 GEIKGK
+213 GDIKG
-219 TSVGGIVGESDLVI
+219 SQRVGGIVGE
-233 TDADANVDII
+233 TDMDVAHAEADVNII
-243 ATNAYVGGIVGY
+243 ILDQDVGGIVGY
-255 NSGTIMNSRAS
+255 LTGNVYQSRSSGTIV
-266 GSITPAYEEVD
+266 PWEDDVD
-277 DVGGIAGYSD
+277 DVGGIVGYSKGD
-287 RWAAISLCISEMD
+287 INECVSTMD
-300 LLNVTRSSTVYRL
+300 LMHYGFYYFG
-313 DEGVGGIVGT
+313 DKVGGIVG
-323 NHGSVSE
+323 NGGFVNA
-330 SYAKGTVEGTEDVGG
+330 SY
-345 IAGVSYGSI
+345 
-354 QNTFAL
+354 AL
-360 GSVKGV
+360 GSVEGERYVGGIGGSSGV
-366 ESVGGLVGGNAYHAY
+366 ANSFAMGAVRGDEYVGGLVGNGTAQY
-381 DDSHG
+381 
-386 SILNSYASNVVKGE
+386 SYAANVVQGNSH
-400 LDVGGLVGYNSE
+400 VGGLVGSASDA
-412 KVERSY
+412 VVGSY

-430 GGTGLTSAKMMK
+430 GGTGLTTAKMMK
-442 MASFA
+442 FASFA
-447 GWDALGYEE
+447 GWDTLGYDE
-456 YVVDGTDTCSYYE
+456 YVIDGTDTCDYY
-469 DVGACYSPTGNFIH
+469 VHLGYCYSPTGKFIRY
-483 TWKID
+483 WNID
-488 EGKSFPYLG
+488 EGKSFPYLVNNP
-497 AFSVLPASKIPLA
+497 FMKKSPIPVA
-510 APTSAAKWQDQPKVA
+510 VPTSAPKWQETPKIA
-525 AKLDVGEELFG
+525 SLFDVEGELVG
-536 KWLNLTQINET
+536 KWLGWARWSDNI
-547 KDSIYHWYRIG
+547 DSTENSKTLRRDSLYFGYRIG
-558 YAVGTDTV
+558 VVNKGDTV

-577 KIEISSYDELKKI
+577 KIEISTFAELQKI

-595 YPLVA
+595 YPLIA
-600 YYELTKDID
+600 NYELTKDID
-609 ASSSKFTPIGDSIHM
+609 ASGLKFEPIGDSVRA

-630 GKNHT
+630 GKNHV
-635 IKNLEIDEPNRDFVG
+635 IKNLTIDEPNRDFTG
-650 FFGVAE
+650 MFGYME
-656 GAAIK
+656 GATVRN
-661 DLKFVNAKVTGSW
+661 LTLQNTKVVGSW
-674 NVGVLAGE
+674 CVGALAGE
-682 LDLSEVVNVV
+682 ARLSLIHNVV
-692 SIDGNVLG
+692 SFNGDVKGESSVGGLIGVAVGDSINVVGTTGNIKG
-700 TSYVGG
+700 TTYVGG
-706 LIGATRSAKMEK
+706 LIGDASTRLENGFSIN
-718 VGSTGAV
+718 VI
-725 KGGDEVGGLIGAS
+725 KGYE
-738 ASVIVNAFSVNVVR
+738 R
-752 GFENVGGVIG
+752 VGGVVGFVDSYSPSI
-762 LSDQFDGGY
+762 Y
-771 LQQNIYSASMLK
+771 RVYSASMIK
-783 SPYDEYGQKVAAGII
+783 ASDGRGFAGFSLSSSLDS
-798 GGNFFGSGEDMKS
+798 NTCFF
-811 CYYDST
+811 DST
-817 VAALGRIDGYS
+817 LADYDRNGKTTA
-828 TELMLKQSTY
+828 EMLKQGTFQGY
-838 EGFDF
+838 DF
-843 NSVWA
+843 VNVWT
-848 IQEGKSYPYFK
+848 IQEGVSYPYFK

-867 TLKDD
+867 MLVDD
-872 GLENVLAGAGT
+872 GTVNVLAGAGT
-883 ELNPYRIYKYDDLKY
+883 ETVPYKIYDYDDLKY

-908 YYKLMGNINATVSFK
+908 YYKLMGNINAAVSFK

-936 EPIGEFSGVFIG
+936 EPIGKFSGVFIG
-948 NNKVIAGLN
+948 NNKIIAGLN

-974 GAKVTGVVF
+974 GAKVSNVVF
-983 DTASYFEESY
+983 DTASYLGESY
-993 TFSYDRIRG
+993 SYGPARTRG
-1002 SIRGKNY
+1002 AIRGKNY
-1009 VGILAGVDNGATL
+1009 VGVLAGVDNGATV
-1022 ENVFVKYNVL
+1022 ENIFIKYDVS
-1032 GGNYVGSLVGKK
+1032 GENYVGSLAGKK
-1044 TSGSIVRSASRFF
+1044 SAGSVVRSASRFL
-1057 VSGKENVGGLVGHLG
+1057 VSGKENVGGLVGFLG
-1072 EASVADCYSIANVVG
+1072 EASVTDCYSIANVSG
-1087 TKNVGGLA
+1087 TKNIGGLV
-1095 GYSDNATVK
+1095 GSSDKAIVK
-1104 NSYAAGQIEGDSKW
+1104 NSFAAGQVVGDSKW
-1118 GGLVGA
+1118 GGLAGS
-1124 DNKSTYASA
+1124 DNKSTYTSV
-1133 YYDSTLWYVNV
+1133 YYDTTLWYVNT
-1144 TAAGEL
+1144 TAAGDL
-1150 RNTRQMVKKEDYKGW
+1150 RNTTEMVKKENYEGW
-1165 YFDTTLKITADSTY
+1165 DFDSTWNITADSTY
-1179 PYLSWLTDAYYIS
+1179 PYLSWLTKPYYIS

-1201 NLDVDQTMLKMAG
+1201 NQAVDQTMMKMAG
-1214 SGTEKDP
+1214 SGTKKDP

-1236 KYKLSSVYRL
+1236 KYKLSAVYRL
-1246 ANDIDASSSKTDT
+1246 ANDIDATASRTDER
-1259 HFAVGG
+1259 FAVGG
-1265 TGFKPIGKYDLLD
+1265 TGFKPIGKYDVLE
-1278 EFCSCYGVVL
+1278 EFCNCYGVVL

-1298 FTGKFHGGG
+1298 FTGEFHGGG

-1414 YGNIVGAEVDMRW
+1414 YGNIVGAEVDMQW

-1581 ATGNA
+1581 ATGSA

-1681 VRGYASGKSDKD
+1681 VRGYASGKSVKD

-1698 IGLPAKSQ
+1698 TGLPAKSQ

-1735 KNSFKEFDFD
+1735 KNSFNEFDFD

-1766 VAASEN
+1766 VVSNGELFYSE
-1772 VSYKDN
+1772 KP
-1778 KSLAKNVR
+1778 LAKNIR
-1786 GKLLDDA
+1786 AELLKNA

-1819 ADAPSGTFNV
+1819 EKAPYGTYIV
-1829 LYRVGVLVGNDT
+1829 SYRVGVLFDSDT
-1841 LWGKASTMELRVESP
+1841 LWSRIAKVEIDIEK
-1856 TDVRFSEMAVVRNAS
+1856 TTGARVRNVVVMHS
-1871 FGAVFQGGDI
+1871 LGAVFQGGDI

-1886 IPAAAAVKFSLVD
+1886 IPAAAAVKLSLID
-1899 MQGRVVRAFDLGHR
+1899 MQGRVVRVFDLGRR
-1913 AAGAHFETR
+1913 ATGVHFETLNAG
-1922 SVENLPRGRYVGVL
+1922 EIARGRYVGVL
-1936 QVNGKATEKT
+1936 QVGGMATEKV